1 MRFLFSRF
9 GDQVQH
15 FKILRDGSGKY
26 FLWVVKFDSINML
39 VNYHRFSSVSR
50 SQKIYLIDMVEVGLC
65 YCLTLRILMDSS
77 FCIDTISWG
86 SPLFISRGVRLYFS

>member
-1 MRFLFSRF
+1 MLVRSKLTLVFLMSFLFSRF

-26 FLWVVKFDSINML
+26 FLWVVKFDSVNML

-50 SQKIYLIDMVEVGLC
+50 SQKMYLIDMVEVGLC
-65 YCLTLRILMDSS
+65 YCFNNPSYTNGFFL
-77 FCIDTISWG
+77 
-86 SPLFISRGVRLYFS
+86 LF